1 MLVIV
6 EIIGF
11 GVFLWLGLYLMV
23 RSSLRAPAIIVSLIG
38 LFGQAAFFFAGALT
52 DVTTDTERLV
62 LLERWIWWTT
72 VLPAAAWLHLS
83 ALIAQPISKA
93 EPRASMV
100 FPRRAVIAYTA
111 AGFLILFGT
120 VTDLFV
126 DYSGALQAGSAQDD
140 VRPGPAYP
148 VYMLYLVIAIGVT
161 IANFAL
167 ALRQVG
173 ARRDPGAPM
182 ITRQLWLLI
191 AGSLCFIIGS
201 LGAAI
206 RYNWSLALPAAPAY
220 LLLIIGLAMFGYG
233 VAHYGML
240 LDGKNIERDFLYNF
254 TGIALVNIVYTVL
267 LSFIGQLSTAA
278 VLALVGLV
286 TLSHMVFDFGRRM
299 LDRVFFTPAEQVA
312 RAEAR
317 LYATALGTTPVATTV
332 IAPPEEAESDA
343 EDAQPPAAEAASTP
357 SEAPA
362 DAAPAI
368 LNGLDLKA
376 FRNAVRRALTNLKSP
391 PQLADSPLLILAVVE
406 RRVAE
411 ADLLDNR
418 LNRVATLR
426 EVLIEQIEGLKPEID
441 SPGRVGDA
449 WRFYNVLHYP
459 YVRELSRKGALA
471 EARRLS
477 EERRRNGQREPGEFE
492 QVLNWLADVDED
504 TFYKWQRRAS
514 DTIANML
521 WEEQMNQRGP

>member
-1 MLVIV
+1 
-6 EIIGF
+6 
-11 GVFLWLGLYLMV
+11 
-23 RSSLRAPAIIVSLIG
+23 
-38 LFGQAAFFFAGALT
+38 
-52 DVTTDTERLV
+52 
-62 LLERWIWWTT
+62 
-72 VLPAAAWLHLS
+72 
-83 ALIAQPISKA
+83 
-93 EPRASMV
+93 
-100 FPRRAVIAYTA
+100 
-111 AGFLILFGT
+111 
-120 VTDLFV
+120 
-126 DYSGALQAGSAQDD
+126 
-140 VRPGPAYP
+140 
-148 VYMLYLVIAIGVT
+148 MLYLVIAIGVT

-267 LSFIGQLSTAA
+267 LSLIGQLSTAA

-299 LDRVFFTPAEQVA
+299 LDRVFFTPAEQAA

-317 LYATALGTTPVATTV
+317 LYATALGTTPVASPMSALPEE
-332 IAPPEEAESDA
+332 IEADADQAPP
-343 EDAQPPAAEAASTP
+343 AEAAP
-357 SEAPA
+357 GPDEAPA
-362 DAAPAI
+362 
-368 LNGLDLKA
+368 LVNGMDIKA
-376 FRNAVRRALTNLKSP
+376 FRHAVRRALTNLKSP